1 MLCGLQRGA
10 GGGAGSRNF
19 GAMRAA
25 GSGINYGVAGA
36 EGMGYA
42 GVAAP
47 FAAATGGAEALG
59 TAKNPIVTMQ
69 VRVTWKMQRSQGR
82 CALMRWW
89 VVLGLAET
97 VSV

>member
-10 GGGAGSRNF
+10 SGGAGSRTF

-25 GSGINYGVAGA
+25 GNGINYGVAGA

-47 FAAATGGAEALG
+47 FAAVGGAEALG

-69 VRVTWKMQRSQGR
+69 VRVS
-82 CALMRWW
+82 
-89 VVLGLAET
+89 
-97 VSV
+97 